1 MTVVPLDRFSQL
13 FYRTCLV
20 GCFLGFVATLY
31 FIAGV
36 SGHLGSP
43 LLNLVTAIA
52 ILLAALFFLYVIII
66 QIRGEGRLGSLIWI
80 LILGILLAEVLLGL
94 VPPWARDEL
103 THHLATAK
111 LYVLSGRIHEIPFA
125 PYSYYP
131 MLLDMLY
138 IPFVKWGWDSIPKL
152 IHGLFGFLTGVL
164 IYAYLARRLSAIYG
178 LLGFLFFVFTPAIL
192 RLSNWAYVD
201 LGLVFYSLASLLCL
215 LWWYDTQQPRWLILA
230 GLSVG
235 FALSTKP
242 NGLLVFFLLCFAVVF
257 LLGKIYQKNIYKVCG
272 WTLLFLFFASI
283 TFSPWWIK
291 NLIQTGNAF
300 YPAFAGFFSSV
311 GEGSSGGGA
320 GVGIFGK
327 RALLWGES
335 WWEIAALPIRVFF
348 TGRDDAA
355 QHFDGVLSPMLILFL
370 PWAFKGKWGEEKK
383 LMFGFVVFY
392 FLYALFLVDLRIRYL
407 LPVVAPLVIL
417 LVYGV
422 HNIYLRILHPSILVG
437 GVVILLAFN
446 GVYLWNYFQSVSPLG
461 FLSGK
466 ESREG
471 FLNRMLPDYPA
482 VQYINQKLPS
492 TAKIYFIFMG
502 RRVYYCLRD
511 YFHDPGDL
519 AWSLVRMIQEAQSE
533 SGVKTKLEEKGLT
546 HLLVRDELLQ
556 RFLRNNL
563 SSEKQKLWDSF
574 VALHLRG
581 LFRDQRYSLYQVH
594 G

>member
-1 MTVVPLDRFSQL
+1 MTVVPPDRFSQL

-283 TFSPWWIK
+283 IFSPWWIK

-348 TGRDDAA
+348 TGRDDSA
-355 QHFDGVLSPMLILFL
+355 QHFDGVLNPMLILFL
-370 PWAFKGKWGEEKK
+370 PWAFKGKWGDEKK

>member
-355 QHFDGVLSPMLILFL
+355 QHFDGVLNPMLILFL

-471 FLNRMLPDYPA
+471 FLNRMLPDYSA

-511 YFHDPGDL
+511 YFHDPGDH